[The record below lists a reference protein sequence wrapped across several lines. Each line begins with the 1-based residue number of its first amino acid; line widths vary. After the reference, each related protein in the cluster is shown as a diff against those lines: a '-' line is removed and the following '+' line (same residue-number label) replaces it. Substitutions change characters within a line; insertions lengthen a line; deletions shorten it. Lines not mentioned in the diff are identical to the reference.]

1 VGVRVFLNK
10 LFGAGEAND
19 PNIFRFIYLIRMGV
33 AGRLLW
39 VLCFFSMQR
48 AERALHIEMG
58 AGNDDAASAAAGKKH
73 FLSARPISPQFG

>member
-1 VGVRVFLNK
+1 VGVRVSLNK
-10 LFGAGEAND
+10 LFGAREAND

-33 AGRLLW
+33 AGLPW

-58 AGNDDAASAAAGKKH
+58 AGNDDAASAADAGKKH